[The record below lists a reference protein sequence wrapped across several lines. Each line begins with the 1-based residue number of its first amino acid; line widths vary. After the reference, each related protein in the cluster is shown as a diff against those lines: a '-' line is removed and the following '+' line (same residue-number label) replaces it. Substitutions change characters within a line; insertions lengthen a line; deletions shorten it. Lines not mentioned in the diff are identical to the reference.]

1 MGIAVSDIVLIVLVV
16 LIIYVVF
23 LSIKIVPQSKVFVI
37 ERFGKFTRILESGLS
52 LIVPFVDRVAFRV
65 DILERQLPPFKM
77 SVITEDNVE
86 VELVATV
93 FFRVLDA
100 AKSVYRI
107 RNIDLAIE
115 NTAISVVRSAAG
127 KLELDD
133 LQSSREAMNQEIAA
147 RLSKAAEVWGVEV
160 TRTEILDVLVDEK
173 TKESQRQQLNA
184 ERERRAAIARAEGDK
199 RSVELKADAE
209 LYEAKKQAEAVKV
222 EADAEAYAVKI
233 KAEAD
238 AKQTELIAEAINNNG
253 QSAINYEIMKRQVEG
268 LSDIASSNQTK
279 TLFIPSDITKALG
292 TLELFLDGIVN
303 KEVKNDNWNPL
314 YSGNVWLIIGLTLAI
329 LELTNGTLIVFL
341 PTGLSGLLTGL
352 VLKLQE
358 NETLGIFLED
368 WAITL
373 TFWAI
378 ISLLLSL
385 ALNFLVKKRMISKD
399 INNYWSIEN
408 FLILMSVCCPWF

>member
-1 MGIAVSDIVLIVLVV
+1 MDIAISDIVLVVLVV

-52 LIVPFVDRVAFRV
+52 LIIPFVDRVAFRV

-199 RSVELKADAE
+199 RSVELKA
-209 LYEAKKQAEAVKV
+209 
-222 EADAEAYAVKI
+222 
-233 KAEAD
+233 EAD

-303 KEVKNDNWNPL
+303 KEVKNDN
-314 YSGNVWLIIGLTLAI
+314 
-329 LELTNGTLIVFL
+329 
-341 PTGLSGLLTGL
+341 
-352 VLKLQE
+352 
-358 NETLGIFLED
+358 
-368 WAITL
+368 
-373 TFWAI
+373 
-378 ISLLLSL
+378 
-385 ALNFLVKKRMISKD
+385 
-399 INNYWSIEN
+399 
-408 FLILMSVCCPWF
+408 

>member
-1 MGIAVSDIVLIVLVV
+1 MTVGNGVLVFLAI
-16 LIIYVVF
+16 LIIYVVY
-23 LSIKIVPQSKVFVI
+23 LGIKIVPQSKVFVI

-52 LIVPFVDRVAFRV
+52 LIIPVIDRVAFRV
-65 DILERQLPPFKM
+65 DILERQLPSFQM

-86 VELVATV
+86 VELVSTV

-115 NTAISVVRSAAG
+115 NTAISVIRSAAG

-184 ERERRAAIARAEGDK
+184 ERERRAKIAIAEGDK

-222 EADAEAYAVKI
+222 QADADAYAVKI
-233 KAEAD
+233 KASAD
-238 AKQTELIAEAINNNG
+238 AEQTTVIAEAINNNG
-253 QSAINYEIMKRQVEG
+253 QAAINYEIMKRQVEG
-268 LSDIASSNQTK
+268 LAEVASSNQTK
-279 TLFIPSDITKALG
+279 TLVVPTDITKALG
-292 TLELFLDGIVN
+292 TLELFLDSIDKG
-303 KEVKNDNWNPL
+303 KKND
-314 YSGNVWLIIGLTLAI
+314 A
-329 LELTNGTLIVFL
+329 
-341 PTGLSGLLTGL
+341 
-352 VLKLQE
+352 
-358 NETLGIFLED
+358 
-368 WAITL
+368 
-373 TFWAI
+373 
-378 ISLLLSL
+378 
-385 ALNFLVKKRMISKD
+385 
-399 INNYWSIEN
+399 
-408 FLILMSVCCPWF
+408 

>member
-1 MGIAVSDIVLIVLVV
+1 MTVGNGVLVFLAI
-16 LIIYVVF
+16 LIIYVVY
-23 LSIKIVPQSKVFVI
+23 LGIKIVPQSKVFVI

-52 LIVPFVDRVAFRV
+52 LIIPFIDRVAFRV
-65 DILERQLPPFKM
+65 DILERQLPSFQM

-86 VELVATV
+86 VELVSTV

-115 NTAISVVRSAAG
+115 NTAISVIRSAAG

-184 ERERRAAIARAEGDK
+184 ERERRAKIAIAEGDK

-222 EADAEAYAVKI
+222 QADADAYAVKV
-233 KAEAD
+233 KASAD
-238 AKQTELIAEAINNNG
+238 AEQTTVIAEAINNNG
-253 QSAINYEIMKRQVEG
+253 QAAINYEIMKRQVDG
-268 LSDIASSNQTK
+268 LAEVASSNQTK
-279 TLFIPSDITKALG
+279 TLVVPTDITKALG
-292 TLELFLDGIVN
+292 TLELFLDSIDKG
-303 KEVKNDNWNPL
+303 KKND
-314 YSGNVWLIIGLTLAI
+314 A
-329 LELTNGTLIVFL
+329 
-341 PTGLSGLLTGL
+341 
-352 VLKLQE
+352 
-358 NETLGIFLED
+358 
-368 WAITL
+368 
-373 TFWAI
+373 
-378 ISLLLSL
+378 
-385 ALNFLVKKRMISKD
+385 
-399 INNYWSIEN
+399 
-408 FLILMSVCCPWF
+408 

>member
-1 MGIAVSDIVLIVLVV
+1 MTIANGVLVFLAI
-16 LIIYVVF
+16 LIIYVIY
-23 LSIKIVPQSKVFVI
+23 LGIKIVPQSKVFVI

-52 LIVPFVDRVAFRV
+52 IIVPFVDRVAFRV

-86 VELVATV
+86 VELVSTV

-115 NTAISVVRSAAG
+115 NTAISIIRSAAG

-184 ERERRAAIARAEGDK
+184 ERERRATIAKAEGDK

-209 LYEAKKQAEAVKV
+209 LYEAQKQAEAVKV
-222 EADAEAYAVKI
+222 QADADAYAVKI

-238 AKQTELIAEAINNNG
+238 AEQTRLIAEAIKNDG
-253 QSAINYEIMKRQVEG
+253 QPAINYEIMKRQVDG
-268 LSDIASSNQTK
+268 LAEVASSNQTK
-279 TLFIPSDITKALG
+279 TLVVPTDITRALG
-292 TLELFLDGIVN
+292 TLELFLDSLDKG
-303 KEVKNDNWNPL
+303 KTND
-314 YSGNVWLIIGLTLAI
+314 A
-329 LELTNGTLIVFL
+329 
-341 PTGLSGLLTGL
+341 
-352 VLKLQE
+352 
-358 NETLGIFLED
+358 
-368 WAITL
+368 
-373 TFWAI
+373 
-378 ISLLLSL
+378 
-385 ALNFLVKKRMISKD
+385 
-399 INNYWSIEN
+399 
-408 FLILMSVCCPWF
+408 

>member
-1 MGIAVSDIVLIVLVV
+1 MTVANGVLVFLAI
-16 LIIYVVF
+16 LIIYVVY
-23 LSIKIVPQSKVFVI
+23 LGIKIVPQSKVFVI

-52 LIVPFVDRVAFRV
+52 LIIPFIDRVAFKV
-65 DILERQLPPFKM
+65 DILERQLPSFQM

-86 VELVATV
+86 VELVSTV

-115 NTAISVVRSAAG
+115 NTAISVIRSAAG

-184 ERERRAAIARAEGDK
+184 ERERRATIAKAEGDK

-209 LYEAKKQAEAVKV
+209 LYEAEKQADAVKV
-222 EADAEAYAVKI
+222 QADADAYAVKV
-233 KAEAD
+233 KAAAD
-238 AKQTELIAEAINNNG
+238 AEQTAVIAEAINNNG

-268 LSDIASSNQTK
+268 LAEVASSNQTK
-279 TLFIPSDITKALG
+279 TLVVPTDITKALG
-292 TLELFLDGIVN
+292 TLELFLDSIDKG
-303 KEVKNDNWNPL
+303 KKND
-314 YSGNVWLIIGLTLAI
+314 A
-329 LELTNGTLIVFL
+329 
-341 PTGLSGLLTGL
+341 
-352 VLKLQE
+352 
-358 NETLGIFLED
+358 
-368 WAITL
+368 
-373 TFWAI
+373 
-378 ISLLLSL
+378 
-385 ALNFLVKKRMISKD
+385 
-399 INNYWSIEN
+399 
-408 FLILMSVCCPWF
+408 

>member
-1 MGIAVSDIVLIVLVV
+1 MTFGNGVLVFLAI
-16 LIIYVVF
+16 LIIYVIY
-23 LSIKIVPQSKVFVI
+23 LGIKIVPQSKVFVI

-52 LIVPFVDRVAFRV
+52 IIVPFVDRVAFKV

-86 VELVATV
+86 VELVSTV

-115 NTAISVVRSAAG
+115 NTAISIIRSAAG

-147 RLSKAAEVWGVEV
+147 RLTKAAEVWGVEV

-184 ERERRAAIARAEGDK
+184 ERERRATIAKAEGDK

-209 LYEAKKQAEAVKV
+209 LYEAQKQAEAVKV
-222 EADAEAYAVKI
+222 QADADAYAVKI

-238 AKQTELIAEAINNNG
+238 AEQTRLIAEAIKNDG
-253 QSAINYEIMKRQVEG
+253 QPAINYEIMKRQVDG
-268 LSDIASSNQTK
+268 LSEVASSNQTK
-279 TLFIPSDITKALG
+279 TLVVPTDITKALG
-292 TLELFLDGIVN
+292 TLELFLDSLDKG
-303 KEVKNDNWNPL
+303 KTND
-314 YSGNVWLIIGLTLAI
+314 A
-329 LELTNGTLIVFL
+329 
-341 PTGLSGLLTGL
+341 
-352 VLKLQE
+352 
-358 NETLGIFLED
+358 
-368 WAITL
+368 
-373 TFWAI
+373 
-378 ISLLLSL
+378 
-385 ALNFLVKKRMISKD
+385 
-399 INNYWSIEN
+399 
-408 FLILMSVCCPWF
+408 

>member
-1 MGIAVSDIVLIVLVV
+1 MTFGNGVLVFLAI
-16 LIIYVVF
+16 LIIYVIY
-23 LSIKIVPQSKVFVI
+23 LGIKIVPQSKVFVI

-52 LIVPFVDRVAFRV
+52 IIVPFVDRVAFKV

-86 VELVATV
+86 VELVSTV

-115 NTAISVVRSAAG
+115 NTAISIIRSAAG

-147 RLSKAAEVWGVEV
+147 RLTKAAEVWGVEV

-184 ERERRAAIARAEGDK
+184 ERERRATIAKAEGDK

-209 LYEAKKQAEAVKV
+209 LYEAQKQAEAVKV
-222 EADAEAYAVKI
+222 QADADAYAVKV

-238 AKQTELIAEAINNNG
+238 AEQTRLIAEAIKNDG
-253 QSAINYEIMKRQVEG
+253 QPAINYEIMKRQVEG
-268 LSDIASSNQTK
+268 LAEVASSNQTK
-279 TLFIPSDITKALG
+279 TLVVPTDITKALG
-292 TLELFLDGIVN
+292 TLELFLDSLDKG
-303 KEVKNDNWNPL
+303 KTND
-314 YSGNVWLIIGLTLAI
+314 A
-329 LELTNGTLIVFL
+329 
-341 PTGLSGLLTGL
+341 
-352 VLKLQE
+352 
-358 NETLGIFLED
+358 
-368 WAITL
+368 
-373 TFWAI
+373 
-378 ISLLLSL
+378 
-385 ALNFLVKKRMISKD
+385 
-399 INNYWSIEN
+399 
-408 FLILMSVCCPWF
+408 

>member
-1 MGIAVSDIVLIVLVV
+1 MNIAVSDIVLIVLVI

-222 EADAEAYAVKI
+222 EADAEAYAIKI

-303 KEVKNDNWNPL
+303 KEVKNDN
-314 YSGNVWLIIGLTLAI
+314 
-329 LELTNGTLIVFL
+329 
-341 PTGLSGLLTGL
+341 
-352 VLKLQE
+352 
-358 NETLGIFLED
+358 
-368 WAITL
+368 
-373 TFWAI
+373 
-378 ISLLLSL
+378 
-385 ALNFLVKKRMISKD
+385 
-399 INNYWSIEN
+399 
-408 FLILMSVCCPWF
+408 

>member
-1 MGIAVSDIVLIVLVV
+1 MTVGNGVLVFLAI
-16 LIIYVVF
+16 LIIYVVY
-23 LSIKIVPQSKVFVI
+23 LGIKIVPQSKVFVI

-52 LIVPFVDRVAFRV
+52 LIIPFIDRVAFRV
-65 DILERQLPPFKM
+65 DILERQLPSFQM

-86 VELVATV
+86 VELVSTV

-115 NTAISVVRSAAG
+115 NTAISVIRSAAG

-184 ERERRAAIARAEGDK
+184 ERERRAKIAIAEGDK

-222 EADAEAYAVKI
+222 QADADAYAVKA
-233 KAEAD
+233 KASAD
-238 AKQTELIAEAINNNG
+238 AEQTTVIAEAINNNG
-253 QSAINYEIMKRQVEG
+253 QAAINYEIMKRQVEG
-268 LSDIASSNQTK
+268 LAEVASSNQTK
-279 TLFIPSDITKALG
+279 TLVVPTDITKALG
-292 TLELFLDGIVN
+292 TLELFLDSIDKG
-303 KEVKNDNWNPL
+303 KTND
-314 YSGNVWLIIGLTLAI
+314 A
-329 LELTNGTLIVFL
+329 
-341 PTGLSGLLTGL
+341 
-352 VLKLQE
+352 
-358 NETLGIFLED
+358 
-368 WAITL
+368 
-373 TFWAI
+373 
-378 ISLLLSL
+378 
-385 ALNFLVKKRMISKD
+385 
-399 INNYWSIEN
+399 
-408 FLILMSVCCPWF
+408 

>member
-1 MGIAVSDIVLIVLVV
+1 MTVGNGVLVFLAI
-16 LIIYVVF
+16 LIIYVVY
-23 LSIKIVPQSKVFVI
+23 LGIKIVPQSKVFVI

-52 LIVPFVDRVAFRV
+52 LIVPFIDRVAFRV
-65 DILERQLPPFKM
+65 DILERQLPSFQM

-86 VELVATV
+86 VELVSTV

-115 NTAISVVRSAAG
+115 NTAISVIRSAAG

-184 ERERRAAIARAEGDK
+184 ERERRAKIAIAEGDK

-222 EADAEAYAVKI
+222 QADADAYAVKV
-233 KAEAD
+233 KASAD
-238 AKQTELIAEAINNNG
+238 AEQTAVIAEAINNNG
-253 QSAINYEIMKRQVEG
+253 QAAINYEIMKRQVDG
-268 LSDIASSNQTK
+268 LAEVASSNQTK
-279 TLFIPSDITKALG
+279 TLVVPTDITKALG
-292 TLELFLDGIVN
+292 TLELFLDSIDKG
-303 KEVKNDNWNPL
+303 KTND
-314 YSGNVWLIIGLTLAI
+314 A
-329 LELTNGTLIVFL
+329 
-341 PTGLSGLLTGL
+341 
-352 VLKLQE
+352 
-358 NETLGIFLED
+358 
-368 WAITL
+368 
-373 TFWAI
+373 
-378 ISLLLSL
+378 
-385 ALNFLVKKRMISKD
+385 
-399 INNYWSIEN
+399 
-408 FLILMSVCCPWF
+408 

>member
-1 MGIAVSDIVLIVLVV
+1 MTVGNGVLVFLAI
-16 LIIYVVF
+16 LIIYVIY
-23 LSIKIVPQSKVFVI
+23 LGIKIVPQSKVFVI

-52 LIVPFVDRVAFRV
+52 LIIPFIDRVAFRV
-65 DILERQLPPFKM
+65 DILERQLPSFQM

-86 VELVATV
+86 VELVSTV

-115 NTAISVVRSAAG
+115 NTAISVIRSAAG

-184 ERERRAAIARAEGDK
+184 ERERRAKIAIAEGDK

-222 EADAEAYAVKI
+222 QADADAYAVKI
-233 KAEAD
+233 KASAD
-238 AKQTELIAEAINNNG
+238 AEQTTVIAEAINNNG
-253 QSAINYEIMKRQVEG
+253 QAAINYEIMKRQVDG
-268 LSDIASSNQTK
+268 LAEVASSNQTK
-279 TLFIPSDITKALG
+279 TLVVPTDITKALG
-292 TLELFLDGIVN
+292 TLELFLDSIDKG
-303 KEVKNDNWNPL
+303 KTND
-314 YSGNVWLIIGLTLAI
+314 A
-329 LELTNGTLIVFL
+329 
-341 PTGLSGLLTGL
+341 
-352 VLKLQE
+352 
-358 NETLGIFLED
+358 
-368 WAITL
+368 
-373 TFWAI
+373 
-378 ISLLLSL
+378 
-385 ALNFLVKKRMISKD
+385 
-399 INNYWSIEN
+399 
-408 FLILMSVCCPWF
+408 

>member
-1 MGIAVSDIVLIVLVV
+1 MTVGNGVLVFLAI
-16 LIIYVVF
+16 LIIYVVY
-23 LSIKIVPQSKVFVI
+23 LGIKIVPQSKVFVI

-52 LIVPFVDRVAFRV
+52 LIIPFIDRVAFRV
-65 DILERQLPPFKM
+65 DILERQLPSFQM

-86 VELVATV
+86 VELVSTV

-115 NTAISVVRSAAG
+115 NTAISVIRSAAG

-184 ERERRAAIARAEGDK
+184 ERERRAKIAIAEGDK

-222 EADAEAYAVKI
+222 QADADAYAVKV
-233 KAEAD
+233 KAAAD
-238 AKQTELIAEAINNNG
+238 AEQTRVIAEAINNNG
-253 QSAINYEIMKRQVEG
+253 QAAINYEIMKRQVEG
-268 LSDIASSNQTK
+268 LAEVASSNQTK
-279 TLFIPSDITKALG
+279 TLVVPTDITKALG
-292 TLELFLDGIVN
+292 TLELFLDSIDKG
-303 KEVKNDNWNPL
+303 KNND
-314 YSGNVWLIIGLTLAI
+314 A
-329 LELTNGTLIVFL
+329 
-341 PTGLSGLLTGL
+341 
-352 VLKLQE
+352 
-358 NETLGIFLED
+358 
-368 WAITL
+368 
-373 TFWAI
+373 
-378 ISLLLSL
+378 
-385 ALNFLVKKRMISKD
+385 
-399 INNYWSIEN
+399 
-408 FLILMSVCCPWF
+408 

>member
-1 MGIAVSDIVLIVLVV
+1 MTFGNGVLVFLAI
-16 LIIYVVF
+16 LIIYVIY
-23 LSIKIVPQSKVFVI
+23 LGIKIVPQSKVFVI

-52 LIVPFVDRVAFRV
+52 IIVPFVDRVAFKV

-86 VELVATV
+86 VELVSTV

-115 NTAISVVRSAAG
+115 NTAISIIRSAAG

-147 RLSKAAEVWGVEV
+147 RLTKAAEVWGVEV

-184 ERERRAAIARAEGDK
+184 ERERRATIAKAEGDK

-209 LYEAKKQAEAVKV
+209 LYEAQKQAEAVKV
-222 EADAEAYAVKI
+222 QADADASAVKI

-238 AKQTELIAEAINNNG
+238 AEQTRLIAEAIKNDG
-253 QSAINYEIMKRQVEG
+253 QPAINYEIMKRQVDG
-268 LSDIASSNQTK
+268 LAEVASSNQTK
-279 TLFIPSDITKALG
+279 TLVVPTDITKALG
-292 TLELFLDGIVN
+292 TLELFLDSLDKG
-303 KEVKNDNWNPL
+303 KTND
-314 YSGNVWLIIGLTLAI
+314 A
-329 LELTNGTLIVFL
+329 
-341 PTGLSGLLTGL
+341 
-352 VLKLQE
+352 
-358 NETLGIFLED
+358 
-368 WAITL
+368 
-373 TFWAI
+373 
-378 ISLLLSL
+378 
-385 ALNFLVKKRMISKD
+385 
-399 INNYWSIEN
+399 
-408 FLILMSVCCPWF
+408 

>member
-1 MGIAVSDIVLIVLVV
+1 MTFGNGVLVFLAI
-16 LIIYVVF
+16 LIIYVIY
-23 LSIKIVPQSKVFVI
+23 LGIKIVPQSKVFVI

-52 LIVPFVDRVAFRV
+52 IIVPFVDRVAFKV

-86 VELVATV
+86 VELVSTV

-115 NTAISVVRSAAG
+115 NTAISIIRSAAG

-147 RLSKAAEVWGVEV
+147 RLTKAAEVWGVEV

-184 ERERRAAIARAEGDK
+184 ERERRATIAKAEGDK

-209 LYEAKKQAEAVKV
+209 LYEAQKQAEAVKV
-222 EADAEAYAVKI
+222 QADADAYAVKI

-238 AKQTELIAEAINNNG
+238 AEQTRLIAEAIKNDG
-253 QSAINYEIMKRQVEG
+253 QPAINYEIMKRQVDG
-268 LSDIASSNQTK
+268 LAEVASSNQTK
-279 TLFIPSDITKALG
+279 TLVVPTDITKALG
-292 TLELFLDGIVN
+292 TIELFLDSLDKG
-303 KEVKNDNWNPL
+303 KTND
-314 YSGNVWLIIGLTLAI
+314 A
-329 LELTNGTLIVFL
+329 
-341 PTGLSGLLTGL
+341 
-352 VLKLQE
+352 
-358 NETLGIFLED
+358 
-368 WAITL
+368 
-373 TFWAI
+373 
-378 ISLLLSL
+378 
-385 ALNFLVKKRMISKD
+385 
-399 INNYWSIEN
+399 
-408 FLILMSVCCPWF
+408 

>member
-1 MGIAVSDIVLIVLVV
+1 MTFGNGVLVFLAI
-16 LIIYVVF
+16 LIIYVIY
-23 LSIKIVPQSKVFVI
+23 LGIKIVPQSKVFVI

-52 LIVPFVDRVAFRV
+52 IIVPFVDRVAFKV

-86 VELVATV
+86 VELVSTV

-115 NTAISVVRSAAG
+115 NTAISIIRSAAG

-147 RLSKAAEVWGVEV
+147 RLTKAAEVWGVEV

-184 ERERRAAIARAEGDK
+184 ERERRATIAKAEGDK

-209 LYEAKKQAEAVKV
+209 LYEAQKQAEAVKV
-222 EADAEAYAVKI
+222 QADADAYAVKI

-238 AKQTELIAEAINNNG
+238 AEQTRLIAEAIKNDG
-253 QSAINYEIMKRQVEG
+253 QPAINYEIMKRQVDG
-268 LSDIASSNQTK
+268 LAEVASSNQTK
-279 TLFIPSDITKALG
+279 TLVVPTDITTALG
-292 TLELFLDGIVN
+292 TLELFLDSLDKG
-303 KEVKNDNWNPL
+303 KTND
-314 YSGNVWLIIGLTLAI
+314 A
-329 LELTNGTLIVFL
+329 
-341 PTGLSGLLTGL
+341 
-352 VLKLQE
+352 
-358 NETLGIFLED
+358 
-368 WAITL
+368 
-373 TFWAI
+373 
-378 ISLLLSL
+378 
-385 ALNFLVKKRMISKD
+385 
-399 INNYWSIEN
+399 
-408 FLILMSVCCPWF
+408 

>member
-1 MGIAVSDIVLIVLVV
+1 MGIEVSNIVLVVFVV

-37 ERFGKFTRILESGLS
+37 ERFGKFTRILQSGLS
-52 LIVPFVDRVAFRV
+52 LIVPFVDRVAFKV

-303 KEVKNDNWNPL
+303 KEVKNDN
-314 YSGNVWLIIGLTLAI
+314 
-329 LELTNGTLIVFL
+329 
-341 PTGLSGLLTGL
+341 
-352 VLKLQE
+352 
-358 NETLGIFLED
+358 
-368 WAITL
+368 
-373 TFWAI
+373 
-378 ISLLLSL
+378 
-385 ALNFLVKKRMISKD
+385 
-399 INNYWSIEN
+399 
-408 FLILMSVCCPWF
+408 